1 MTYRERRL
9 RKADRLEEW
18 AEKRRDKSEAAFQAR
33 QTLAEQMPFG
43 QPILVGHHSERRT
56 RRHYERVQALDDRAL
71 EHAGKAAD
79 FETRAAGIRGQAER
93 SIYSDDPDAI
103 ERLRERIDALEAE
116 RDRVKAYNASCRKG
130 KPDPSLLDEKQRDD
144 LAGLVRIGFAR
155 ADLTFPAYHLS
166 NLSGN
171 IKRQRDRLV
180 RLERE
185 SH

>member
-1 MTYRERRL
+1 MSHGIIDSRGEWPFPAITEA
-9 RKADRLEEW
+9 RKSGDAWVEI
-18 AEKRRDKSEAAFQAR
+18 SE
-33 QTLAEQMPFG
+33 
-43 QPILVGHHSERRT
+43 
-56 RRHYERVQALDDRAL
+56 
-71 EHAGKAAD
+71 EHAT
-79 FETRAAGIRGQAER
+79 E
-93 SIYSDDPDAI
+93 
-103 ERLRERIDALEAE
+103 LEAE